1 MTVYVDNMK
10 TSYGCMKMCHMAA
23 DSNQELL
30 EMVDKIGVSKK
41 WIQYPNTWKEHFDIC
56 LSKRILAIKEG
67 AREIDSRELVRN
79 VMKIK
84 QT

>member
-41 WIQYPNTWKEHFDIC
+41 NGYSIRTHRKSILISVFQKEY
-56 LSKRILAIKEG
+56 
-67 AREIDSRELVRN
+67 
-79 VMKIK
+79 
-84 QT
+84 

>member
-41 WIQYPNTWKEHFDIC
+41 WIQYPNT
-56 LSKRILAIKEG
+56 
-67 AREIDSRELVRN
+67 
-79 VMKIK
+79 
-84 QT
+84 